1 VPDPQ
6 NYTVILRFL
15 GTTPSSTIVIKTLT
29 SIITQLARIYNLETP
44 LNKNK
49 VKIVTRPAIKEI
61 FYDMLNFIVTHNPK
75 RKIVIILDS
84 IDQLAPSDYDLDWV
98 LDELPNHVK
107 MLYSV
112 IFHCFQKRLM

>member
-1 VPDPQ
+1 M
-6 NYTVILRFL
+6 NI
-15 GTTPSSTIVIKTLT
+15 
-29 SIITQLARIYNLETP
+29 N
-44 LNKNK
+44 NKNK

-61 FYDMLNFIVTHNPK
+61 FYDMLNFIAKHNPK

-112 IFHCFQKRLM
+112 TFLFFK